1 MYLVEL
7 AVFSCLEPVFIKDGV
22 VKNISNSNSNSNS
35 VSVIIPTFNRDG
47 WLAESIRSVLSQSGF
62 ELIIVNDGSTDGT
75 QKILESFSE
84 IRVIHLP
91 ENHGV
96 SYARNRGIEQAR
108 GSLICFLDS
117 DDLWEEGKLD
127 MQVKW
132 MQNHPECQAVYTDEK
147 WIRNGVRV
155 NPMNKHRKYS
165 GDIFKQCLPLCI
177 VSPSS
182 IMLRKSVLDEVGVF
196 DESMPVCEDYDL
208 WLRIALRYPFK
219 FLSDK
224 LIVKH
229 GGHEDQLSRKYW
241 GMDRW
246 RVYALEKLLRGGDL
260 NPQQRDWVTQVL
272 IEKSNILIQGFAKRG
287 KTVEVEVYRNL
298 VATYS

>member
-1 MYLVEL
+1 MILPL
-7 AVFSCLEPVFIKDGV
+7 
-22 VKNISNSNSNSNS
+22 
-35 VSVIIPTFNRDG
+35 VSVIIPTFNRG
-47 WLAESIRSVLSQSGF
+47 YCLAETLDSVLIQSGF
-62 ELIIVNDGSTDGT
+62 ELIVVDDGSTDGT
-75 QKILESFSE
+75 QKVLETFSD

-91 ENHGV
+91 ENRGV
-96 SYARNRGIEQAR
+96 SYARNRGIEAAR

-127 MQVKW
+127 AQVKW
-132 MQNHPECQAVYTDEK
+132 MQGHPECQAVYTDEK
-147 WIRNGVRV
+147 WIRNGIRV
-155 NPMNKHRKYS
+155 NQMNKHQKYS

-182 IMLRKSVLDEVGVF
+182 VMLRKSLLDEVGVF

-208 WLRIALRYPFK
+208 WLRIAVRYPFK

-224 LIVKH
+224 LIVKR

-246 RVYALEKLLRGGDL
+246 RVYALEKLLQGDDL
-260 NPQQRDWVTQVL
+260 NSEQRGWVTEML
-272 IEKSNILIQGFAKRG
+272 IEKSGVLIQGFAKRG
-287 KTVEVEVYRNL
+287 KNKEAEVYRNL
-298 VATYS
+298 VATYSSV